1 MKYSRKLRVQYA
13 RKLNQ
18 SRKNMEQMEI
28 NEKYGGEGKEPIKN
42 KLKRKKKMNKKI
54 NKNNFY
60 FHP

>member
-1 MKYSRKLRVQYA
+1 
-13 RKLNQ
+13 
-18 SRKNMEQMEI
+18 MEQMEI

-42 KLKRKKKMNKKI
+42 KLKRKKKMNKKF